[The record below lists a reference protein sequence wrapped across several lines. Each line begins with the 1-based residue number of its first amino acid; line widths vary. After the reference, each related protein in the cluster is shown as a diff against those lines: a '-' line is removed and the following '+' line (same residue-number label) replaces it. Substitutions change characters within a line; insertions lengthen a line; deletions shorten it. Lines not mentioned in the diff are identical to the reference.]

1 MKKSLFHFLLFKNG
15 GNGLNGQKTITSS
28 FSDVK
33 RAVALC
39 PRTYKGWELK
49 SCPRFLLWQY
59 GEMAYAL
66 RSRRSSLKRE
76 CGFKSHYC
84 HIFMK
89 IENKEEMMHYL
100 VQLFKLIEL
109 IHQGKGNEE
118 EADDIRNTMDYDWR
132 VMTEEEI
139 AFCNDISAA
148 IG

>member
-1 MKKSLFHFLLFKNG
+1 
-15 GNGLNGQKTITSS
+15 
-28 FSDVK
+28 
-33 RAVALC
+33 
-39 PRTYKGWELK
+39 
-49 SCPRFLLWQY
+49 
-59 GEMAYAL
+59 
-66 RSRRSSLKRE
+66 
-76 CGFKSHYC
+76 
-84 HIFMK
+84 MK